1 MLHCQFQGR
10 IKSLANYNSLTDKH
24 LAGYFSN
31 TRIRRHLLRSG
42 LISRSGRIIPEKEY
56 QLNTMKKDH
65 QKYIRECLAQAIFH
79 KVLDM
84 ERHHQVEIKR
94 KLENSARRERVQRI
108 KVERSRK
115 ATEETYHQLS
125 PHPSTAPRNRFGR
138 RKLGNR
144 GQSVHSATCP
154 RPNTAPG
161 NIQHPVRLQPLFGN
175 ITTESA
181 SKATL
186 SSRTKF
192 LTFEKEH
199 QFPCA
204 GDRGAP
210 KPMLSID
217 YSSGVS
223 PYRFPIINNY
233 VIPIPPPPKSE
244 KNIST
249 GKGVTS
255 RGRRLRP
262 TTAPNGLEQ
271 LLIRDS
277 GRFYRPQV
285 QSNACVTMIYL
296 GKTVHLSYD
305 LLDYREEVKV
315 YQQHCGGEN
324 LCVFRG
330 KLLEGETFQF
340 VSRRHYGFPFSLTFY
355 LNGIQVD
362 RLSSCCEYKHRR
374 GTRLGGKHGHFGF
387 VNVERSA
394 PCYRCIIAM
403 GLDKKPS
410 PPKKKVFDEDE
421 AKKEDSEKDK
431 GKEGLGECSS
441 SKKDNKNLQSRFSSA
456 AEEEK
461 EHVEGTEEMEWESR
475 RGDTHETSN
484 GSDKD
489 QRSGAYDEDFEADE
503 EKSDEKVNEEG
514 QADDQMNGMSKSPSD
529 DEKDNLDHER
539 KNKNSSQK
547 ALRASDS
554 EQDESDGYVE
564 SDSEGEDKQDKNL
577 APSLS
582 SSSTPYLSE
591 NVSDSETRRQDGEQD
606 NTDIHSEYESETK
619 SQRGDSQETEMEE
632 EGDNNRTEYTTA
644 KRTPDVSY
652 GRKMEANLQDM
663 SSLSEKLS
671 LVGSLDV
678 DVREEEIEE
687 DVLVHFRGSI
697 PAAESRSKMTSED
710 EEEGE
715 SKSAKEKIAEAI
727 EHDQLLSSE
736 PEPSDSST
744 EDEEEDAV
752 GTGDKQEVTDGASLA
767 KKSRGPKSQTV
778 VEQVEQERQMVGKE
792 RTLEEV
798 EILEQGGPK
807 DTALEDE
814 SLDKNVVALA
824 AQNAGKDQLV
834 REETDLEKEAEV
846 ESDEDYVE
854 EEEMHEKLKSSEGEL
869 KAEGKV
875 KEPKEMLSEHEI
887 SEGEELSGGYL
898 LEEEEVEDQSVS
910 GDLIAVEEAS
920 DSQEGGQEVPEA
932 SEMLGTVESVG
943 KKGIENEVQETKETI
958 QEAFQ
963 GDEALETASVEDK
976 EKNMEETKP
985 ERNGTW
991 PDHKPGTE
999 GVVKEELTD
1008 SEGVSATFLKEEEH
1022 MKEREDTE
1030 INLGEASTI
1039 EAELIEPDTKVK
1051 ERIPIDEKDV
1061 ALEKLVDED
1070 DFIREAPF
1078 DLEASIQEDS
1088 CMLEG
1093 YSEKITPKM
1102 SKMETTS
1109 TEDVSAVEAV
1119 EEETKQEG
1127 RVEMLM
1133 SGMTAPKRKQSIEK
1147 EYFAD
1152 VVPEALPFATEESIR
1167 QAEEKRKEMVK
1178 GEADAEEAER
1188 KVMVKD
1194 KVKAEET
1201 KRKLAIEGDEEDE
1214 ETQRLLTVKWKM
1226 KDEDS
1231 ESEGEI
1237 LSLGTESEGEP
1248 TSEMTIMRWQNIVNL
1263 EEDTVAEAKDVPESS
1278 AQKVRLVGGL
1288 NKESGMENEP
1298 DVQDKPG
1305 ETSEGTGQTSVY
1317 MKVQDEEVTEDEG
1330 SDTEEQITG
1339 EGITLADVEEALL
1352 IGIQQFIT
1360 EVSRLNEEVEDKEE
1374 DSPVEDLAEE
1384 EISNQK
1390 DLDRQDFFS
1399 AGMAEERW
1407 QAESKKVDERGI
1419 GEPVDRNSLEGNDGS
1434 GKKKTRQEE
1443 SPEENR
1449 AVTEV
1454 NQWSTDQSEGG
1465 QP

>member
-144 GQSVHSATCP
+144 GQSVHS
-154 RPNTAPG
+154 
-161 NIQHPVRLQPLFGN
+161 
-175 ITTESA
+175 
-181 SKATL
+181 
-186 SSRTKF
+186 
-192 LTFEKEH
+192 
-199 QFPCA
+199 